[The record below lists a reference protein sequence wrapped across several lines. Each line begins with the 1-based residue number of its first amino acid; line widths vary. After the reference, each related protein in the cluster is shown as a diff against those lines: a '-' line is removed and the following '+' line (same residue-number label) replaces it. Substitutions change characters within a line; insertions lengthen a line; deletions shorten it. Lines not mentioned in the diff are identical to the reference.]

1 MRKEIRRIAAILV
14 AGCLLTGVLCAS
26 FAEDTGTPF
35 VSESNTVTIE
45 AAAGELPA
53 VTTETD
59 GTADPAVTEEAAESG
74 DPEEIPEQPE
84 TPTVTDAEGYVHF
97 IDNGN
102 TEYRE
107 IDDGGGS
114 IEPETVAKLVPE
126 VTEEM
131 KEASG
136 LTGGKPDEEPAAE
149 EPAVRAWIT
158 DIRDEN
164 NAIILKAN
172 AIPSL
177 NGKVIWQIHDRS
189 WPEGTWE
196 EIGNGE
202 LLTLDL
208 EEVNDGA
215 LVCFRT
221 EDGLVSEP
229 FEIKTTA
236 EEEPVTGEPA
246 ADEAGNEG
254 SGEAGTAAGEAPA
267 ETPAEGQPAEDDA
280 EAGDAGDG
288 ETAGEQAPVQN
299 PEAAD
304 TADEETAAD
313 PAAEET
319 ADGTDGSEPAA
330 DTDTEE
336 KLEPAGL
343 PEGGTAAE
351 GTGEDPAGDGNETP
365 GEEPGEPTTLRAWIT
380 GPDNAQAG
388 ETVTLNA
395 NAEPELTGVSTWQIR
410 NEQVEGGKWKKAGY
424 GDHLTVELAEGDE
437 YRFVMQDGTVSEVL
451 QLCRAPEKAAG
462 EDTGED
468 GAAEEAGE
476 TTGAPAAEEPDEETG
491 DTEEPKETGDTA
503 DPGDDPEE
511 SGDGAEGTAAEPEGE
526 MSEGT
531 GDTEE
536 SGNEPEEPGEGAGE
550 TAAEA
555 EGEPGGVTGEE
566 ETGDAEDSGDGA
578 AATGDGAEETTAE
591 PEEPKETG
599 DTADPG
605 DDPEET
611 GDGTEEAAG
620 EPEDEMTGEIGEP
633 EGNEEPGVPEENEEN
648 GEAAEPEDGGAADE
662 PEESEEP
669 EEPAEGAEG
678 EGTEESEENSE
689 GEEPEEPAGDGE
701 DAEAEEPAEEPA
713 EERALPENRSAVV
726 SISWDDEHP
735 GIGSVAHF
743 SVLLTGYEELNYT
756 VQWIM
761 STDNE
766 NWTEVEGATGETM
779 DVVVTEDNYLY
790 YWRIRIHIEGFK
802 DVQ

>member
-74 DPEEIPEQPE
+74 DPEEIPKQPE

-158 DIRDEN
+158 DIRDE
-164 NAIILKAN
+164 AN

-196 EIGNGE
+196 EIGSGE
-202 LLTLDL
+202 QLTLDA

-221 EDGLVSEP
+221 EDGMISEP
-229 FEIKTTA
+229 YEIRTTA
-236 EEEPVTGEPA
+236 EEEPLTGEPA
-246 ADEAGNEG
+246 AEGTAGE
-254 SGEAGTAAGEAPA
+254 EPEEEGTAAGEASA
-267 ETPAEGQPAEDDA
+267 ETPAEGQPSEDST
-280 EAGDAGDG
+280 ETGEAGDG
-288 ETAGEQAPVQN
+288 ETAGEQDPAQN
-299 PEAAD
+299 TE
-304 TADEETAAD
+304 TADNAGED

-336 KLEPAGL
+336 KPEPAGL

-410 NEQVEGGKWKKAGY
+410 NEQAEGGKWKKAGY

-451 QLCRAPEKAAG
+451 QLCRVPEKAAG

-511 SGDGAEGTAAEPEGE
+511 
-526 MSEGT
+526 
-531 GDTEE
+531 
-536 SGNEPEEPGEGAGE
+536 
-550 TAAEA
+550 
-555 EGEPGGVTGEE
+555 
-566 ETGDAEDSGDGA
+566 
-578 AATGDGAEETTAE
+578 
-591 PEEPKETG
+591 
-599 DTADPG
+599 
-605 DDPEET
+605 T

-633 EGNEEPGVPEENEEN
+633 EGNEEPGVSEENEEN

-678 EGTEESEENSE
+678 EGTEESEENGE

>member
-114 IEPETVAKLVPE
+114 IEPETVATLVPE
-126 VTEEM
+126 VTEDM

-136 LTGGKPDEEPAAE
+136 LIGGKPDEEPAAE

-172 AIPSL
+172 ATSSL

-196 EIGNGE
+196 EIGSGE
-202 LLTLDL
+202 QLTLDA

-221 EDGLVSEP
+221 EDGMISEP
-229 FEIKTTA
+229 YEIRTTA

-246 ADEAGNEG
+246 AEGTAGE
-254 SGEAGTAAGEAPA
+254 EPEEEGTAAGEASA
-267 ETPAEGQPAEDDA
+267 ETPAEGQPSEDST
-280 EAGDAGDG
+280 ETGEAGDG
-288 ETAGEQAPVQN
+288 ETAGEQDPAQN
-299 PEAAD
+299 TE
-304 TADEETAAD
+304 TADNAGED

-555 EGEPGGVTGEE
+555 EGVPGGETGEK
-566 ETGDAEDSGDGA
+566 ETGDAEDSGDEA
-578 AATGDGAEETTAE
+578 AATGEGAGETNAE
-591 PEEPKETG
+591 PEEATGETG
-599 DTADPG
+599 DKEESG
-605 DDPEET
+605 EEPEET
-611 GDGTEEAAG
+611 GDGTEETAG